1 MQCAVWSVQRAFCS
15 VQCAVWSVQRAM
27 KRKGGHRLC
36 SFVSGWPLLKG
47 GAVNGAWGY
56 MGACLVYTS
65 QPPFLPYIEFICAS
79 LRILLRALCVVH
91 EDDFVT
97 GYCLFLYER
106 HPLSLWCSSGIYLE
120 NTLNLVLVWKATFF
134 TLLNLAALSRHQPN
148 YYLNICAYLGEKTMH
163 KLGKYVMPIL
173 GKYIRTV
180 IITSISWKLCHAYNW
195 KIYPHHI

>member
-1 MQCAVWSVQRAFCS
+1 MQCAACSVRCAAWNMQCEVCS
-15 VQCAVWSVQRAM
+15 VQHAVCIVKCAACLLQHAVCSVKCAACLLQCSVRSVQRAM

-91 EDDFVT
+91 EDDFVA

-106 HPLSLWCSSGIYLE
+106 HPLSLWCS
-120 NTLNLVLVWKATFF
+120 
-134 TLLNLAALSRHQPN
+134 LA
-148 YYLNICAYLGEKTMH
+148 YT
-163 KLGKYVMPIL
+163 
-173 GKYIRTV
+173 
-180 IITSISWKLCHAYNW
+180 W
-195 KIYPHHI
+195 KILSILFLYERQPFSLCWI